1 MKSKLQITKALKQ
14 KLLMPLLAAI
24 CILSTVNGYSQQGV
38 SINTAGTPANPS
50 AMLDVSSTSKGL
62 LIPRVSLTSIND
74 VTTIASPATS
84 LLVYNTNAAM
94 VGGAVGFW
102 YFNGTIWVQAIGPQ
116 GIQGPTGATG
126 AAGAAGATG
135 PAGPTGA
142 TGAAGVA
149 GATGATGPAGPVG
162 CGVANYVVKSTGA
175 SATCSIIYDNG
186 TNAGIGT
193 TTPANT
199 FDVITTNTTTDFAAI
214 KGSETGNAKVYGV
227 LGSITSTTNDAS
239 GVRGIASGT
248 SGQTNGVWGE
258 NASAAGVGVYGL
270 TTNATG
276 DGVYGWNNAAA
287 GASNGYGVW
296 GITSQN
302 TGFAVAGNNYNATGT
317 GVAGAG
323 NGIGINYISGGTG
336 GAFSSTNIGAYGY
349 GNNTTSS
356 WGVLGLSANV
366 TGTGV
371 RGQNNTTDDATS
383 AGFGGFFTSTQTKGS
398 GVAGSL
404 ATTSTY
410 FAGAGVSGYTAST
423 LANGKGVIGAC
434 DNATGSGVW
443 GQSAGASGNGVIGIV
458 SGATGFGLNGQNLNA
473 TGTGIA
479 GAGNALGPNYLANGS
494 GGAFTGTQ
502 VGVYGRATNTVSP
515 SGGGYFSNAVSVNN
529 WAYVAYYY
537 SGTAYKVYGNG
548 TVSTIVKDTK
558 GDMVTLHCPETPEA
572 YFQDYGSGKL
582 VNGKAHIDI
591 DPIFAKNIAVNQ
603 DHPLRVFIQLQGDC
617 KGVYTSN
624 ETQTGFDVT
633 ELQGG
638 QSNVPFT
645 WTVVGNRADDRDENG
660 NIISKYQ
667 DLRFEPAPLPLQTY
681 QDEKQEL
688 IKPSVL
694 EDKKLDFKTSEKRIK
709 PSNKN

>member
-1 MKSKLQITKALKQ
+1 MFQISRVFRQ
-14 KLLMPLLAAI
+14 KLLVSVLVSL
-24 CILSTVNGYSQQGV
+24 CILCAVNGYSQQGV
-38 SINTAGTPANPS
+38 SINAAATPADPS

-62 LIPRVSLTSIND
+62 LIPRVSLTSTND

-102 YFNGTIWVQAIGPQ
+102 YFNGSVWVQALGPQ
-116 GIQGPTGATG
+116 GIQGPVGATG
-126 AAGAAGATG
+126 PAGAAGATG
-135 PAGPTGA
+135 PVGA
-142 TGAAGVA
+142 TGAA
-149 GATGATGPAGPVG
+149 GATGPAGPVG
-162 CGVANYVVKSTGA
+162 CGSANYVVKSTGA

-193 TTPANT
+193 TAPANT
-199 FDVITTNTTTDFAAI
+199 FDVITSNTTTDFAAI

-227 LGSITSTTNDAS
+227 LGSITSTTNNAS
-239 GVRGIASGT
+239 GVRGIASGA

-258 NASAAGVGVYGL
+258 NSSSAGVGVYGL

-317 GVAGAG
+317 GVGGAG
-323 NGIGINYISGGTG
+323 NGLGINYIASGSG

-349 GNNTTSS
+349 GNNTASS
-356 WGVLGLSANV
+356 WGLLGLSDNA

-371 RGQNNTTDDATS
+371 RGQNNTAGTG
-383 AGFGGFFTSTQTKGS
+383 AGFGGFFSSLQTTGS

-404 ATTSTY
+404 GTNSY
-410 FAGAGVSGYTAST
+410 FGGAGVSGYAVTSLT
-423 LANGKGVIGAC
+423 DGKGVIGAC

-443 GQSAGASGNGVIGIV
+443 GQTAGASADGVIGIG
-458 SGATGFGLNGQNLNA
+458 SGATGFGVNGQNSNVL
-473 TGTGIA
+473 GTGIA
-479 GAGNALGPNYLANGS
+479 GAGNNSGPSYLTNGS

-502 VGVYGRATNTVSP
+502 IGVYGRSTNTVSP

-617 KGVYTSN
+617 KGVYTTN

-660 NIISKYQ
+660 TVISKYQ
-667 DLRFEPAPLPLQTY
+667 DLRFEPAPEPLKTY
-681 QDEKQEL
+681 QAEKQEML
-688 IKPSVL
+688 KPSIL
-694 EDKKLDFKTSEKRIK
+694 EDKKLEFKTSEKRIK
-709 PSNKN
+709 SGNKN

>member
-1 MKSKLQITKALKQ
+1 MKIKLQITKAVKQ
-14 KLLMPLLAAI
+14 KLLMALFVAI
-24 CILSTVNGYSQQGV
+24 CFLSSVNGYSQQGV
-38 SINTAGTPANPS
+38 SINAAGTPADPS

-62 LIPRVSLTSIND
+62 LIPRVSLTSTND

-102 YFNGTIWVQAIGPQ
+102 YFNGSVWVQALGAQ

-135 PAGPTGA
+135 PVGPMGA
-142 TGAAGVA
+142 TGAAGA
-149 GATGATGPAGPVG
+149 PGATGATGPAGPVG

-199 FDVITTNTTTDFAAI
+199 FDVITSNATADFAAI
-214 KGSETGNAKVYGV
+214 KGSETGSARVYGV
-227 LGSITSTTNDAS
+227 LGSITSITNNAS
-239 GVRGIASGT
+239 GVRGTASGAT
-248 SGQTNGVWGE
+248 GQTNGVWGD
-258 NASAAGVGVYGL
+258 NSSAAGVGVYGS
-270 TTNATG
+270 TTNASG
-276 DGVYGWNNAAA
+276 DGVYGWNTAIA
-287 GASNGYGVW
+287 GTSTGYGVW
-296 GITSQN
+296 GITSQSD
-302 TGFAVAGNNYNATGT
+302 GFGVAGDNSNATGT
-317 GVAGAG
+317 GVAGGG
-323 NGIGINYISGGTG
+323 NGIGTILVGGGSG
-336 GAFSSTNIGAYGY
+336 GAFSSSNIGVFGY
-349 GNNTTSS
+349 GNNTALS
-356 WGVLGLSANV
+356 WGVFGRTDNA

-371 RGQNNTTDDATS
+371 RGSNATTNDNTS
-383 AGFGGFFTSTQTKGS
+383 AGFGGFFSSTQTIGA
-398 GVAGSL
+398 GVVGSL
-404 ATTSTY
+404 GSNTY
-410 FAGAGVSGYTAST
+410 FSGAGVSGFAVST
-423 LANGKGVIGAC
+423 VAGGKGVIGTC
-434 DNATGSGVW
+434 DNATGSGIW
-443 GQSAGASGNGVIGIV
+443 GQTTGASADAVTGIAAGATAFAV
-458 SGATGFGLNGQNLNA
+458 NGQNSNA

-479 GAGNALGPNYLANGS
+479 GAGNALGPNYLTNGS

-502 VGVYGRATNTVSP
+502 VGVYGRASNTVSP
-515 SGGGYFSNAVSVNN
+515 SGGGYFSNAVNVNN

-603 DHPLRVFIQLQGDC
+603 DHPLRVFVQLQGDC

-681 QDEKQEL
+681 QSEKHEML
-688 IKPSVL
+688 KPSVL
-694 EDKKLDFKTSEKRIK
+694 EDKKLEFKTSEKSIK
-709 PSNKN
+709 PRNKN